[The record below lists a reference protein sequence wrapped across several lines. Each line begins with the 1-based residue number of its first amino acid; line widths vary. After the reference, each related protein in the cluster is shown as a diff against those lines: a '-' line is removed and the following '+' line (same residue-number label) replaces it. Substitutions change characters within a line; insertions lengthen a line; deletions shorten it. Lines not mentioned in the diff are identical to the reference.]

1 MDAATFTPTASF
13 TGAASISFTSNDG
26 STDSNTGVL
35 NITVNDIPVMT
46 APSSPTIVNE
56 DATNVALN
64 DDINVAD
71 SDGDAQTVTI
81 VVTNGIVTTGTTG
94 ITFGG
99 TDGANSNDDFT
110 ISGTLAAINTALDAA
125 TFTPTPD
132 YHGPASISLR
142 SNDGVDSNTGVL
154 NITVVSVNDDPTNSG
169 SAATSPQTVLE
180 DQASTI
186 DLSNIVI
193 ADVDAGTGTLDL
205 RIVAANAGEVI
216 TGAAGTGIT
225 FTGNSSDD
233 VLISGNLTNLNNYL
247 AGSNISFTT
256 ESNVNGT
263 SISTLTLSIDDNG
276 NTGSGGGTSQSL
288 GSIVINA
295 TPVNDK
301 PTMPA
306 LSDQTGNSGVSGF
319 ITNFISP
326 GDVTLGPSDEE
337 TGGANEQTIS
347 TFNVTVSSDIN
358 GVISGTPSIV
368 FNGSAYD
375 LSWVANNNVSG
386 TATISVTVTDDGGTT
401 NSGVATSDPELF
413 DITIS
418 DNQGPIA
425 TPSPA
430 NGSGAV
436 LFSAHTNSVFI
447 TFDETTI
454 ANAGRY
460 LRLSQNGSLV
470 ETVEV
475 TDSEKVQV
483 SGGNVYTFTF
493 DKVFVKDSSYSISID
508 AGAFE
513 DGLGN
518 SFNTFSWSWTMQSS
532 GGDFDY
538 ADIALT
544 IPAHNATEIS
554 PNLTTLRFV
563 FDEPVT
569 LQNNDNNVD
578 VHITS
583 DTDPNYIGGVT
594 YNTDTDQGADAGFSA
609 INSTVTIN
617 SQPGSTIWDLDF
629 TISGFPLQASTEY
642 TVEIEEA
649 AFEDQ
654 GNPTGDLGDNN
665 FRQGSGSY
673 FFSFTTSADGT
684 PPVFDGTN
692 SSPADA
698 ATVDLTSD
706 VNSLTMRLFE
716 LTNGVV
722 KGTGTIN
729 LYVNPGSP
737 QLIES
742 INVLSPDVVINDVGS
757 GNYDVTI
764 NLSNR
769 LSGSLTYFVQ
779 ASAGSFEDGTGNE
792 FVGISNTTDWQ
803 FTTDPDNNAPVEITA
818 NRYPLDNASNVDI
831 SNDFI
836 MEFDEPV
843 IAGTAGEIRLIL
855 GANNTVIETI
865 SLPTDAAQIT
875 SNGNSIS
882 IDWTNDLSGFTAYFV
897 QIENG
902 ALTDNSG
909 NTFAGFTS
917 SQSWNFV
924 TESGT
929 DVTGPI
935 VLNTSPVNG
944 ATNVDVSSN
953 VVLTFNEA
961 VSANSLGN
969 IILNYSSATDDVIAA
984 NDPAITIVNNVVTIP
999 NSLLSIPF
1007 GDADVDIELD
1017 ANAFLDG
1024 GDVGNLALGAGNFT
1038 FATESDNQAPAIL
1051 SLTPADDATGVVVT
1065 GTPISTL
1072 DITFDEIV
1080 NVQTGIVR
1088 IFLASDLS
1096 LIGSVNET
1104 AISGDGSANISID
1117 ISSINSG
1124 LREDREYYVFIPNG
1138 LFTDALG
1145 NVFPAFGGATGDWS
1159 FTSESDVTPPTVNIS
1174 RNAVTSG
1181 SVTGG
1186 TADDPVSFTLTFN
1199 EEIDPTTFSKSDIQ
1213 VTLTDVAIDG
1223 NGTSNTA
1230 NQFSGSS
1237 VTLSTSD
1244 NITWSLSFNT
1254 ITTTGVENGTIAIS
1268 LLDGSFTDSNG
1279 VAFDAAGETNAG
1291 PITIDLT
1298 APSTNSVTISS
1309 NRGSGSG
1316 ALVGDDITLE
1326 FEVDETLLNDPVVT
1340 FTSGGG
1346 VINDAVIIDNTNAPI
1361 YTATYTVSTLDNSGI
1376 VAFTIDFTDL
1386 AGNDAGT
1393 VTTVSD
1399 FTSVKVD
1406 AEAPEVLSIDLTPLT
1421 VGTVN
1426 GTSQNNLTYTIVFS
1440 EAIDPAT
1447 FSIADDIV
1455 LTGDGGVSVTSTS
1468 LTSGDQI
1475 TWTLTL
1481 SGITGNGTFSFN
1493 IINNGTGT
1501 DITDGVGNTIPNESG
1516 ATPNVIASTEET
1528 VVFDNNFPIIN
1539 TLTPSAP
1546 SAGTVSNTNS
1556 DILSYTI
1563 VFSKPIDPSTFTL
1576 DQIRLR
1582 STGTVRINGI
1592 NPNTLLASDIGFE
1605 AGALNENVIELTNS
1619 GNNRNYTLSIGNS
1632 DGFVAGDGNLGITL
1646 IGSQIQD
1653 AADNYLGGGTGS
1665 NQLSTPDF
1673 VIDNTVPEFTAI
1685 ELSSNNVD
1693 NQHATNGDVVTLK
1706 LSAND
1711 RLSAIPSVSFFS
1723 NDVAVQGTVSVVDD
1737 APGTLTDFTA
1747 TYTVDGIGSAGVDRD
1762 ADGLVG
1768 FNIAFADDAG
1778 NSGVTINQTASS
1790 SETTDGSEIEVDTNV
1805 PTVTFSDG
1813 LADPSNLNPFTINAN
1828 FDEVVTG
1835 LIGSDFTVSN
1845 GAITNITGTNPSFT
1859 LEITPSSPLDN
1870 QITIHLNASAVI
1882 DDAGNTN
1889 IQSADH
1895 IIDFDDI
1902 APVITA
1908 SASVQG
1914 RDLTLLA
1921 QLNEPGTLYYVVVA
1935 DGVTVNSSEV
1945 KNVSG
1950 NAAGAVASGS
1960 IVFTSGGV
1968 NVTELIS
1975 LDADQTDYRLYLVSE
1990 DNVDALNLLT
2000 TPQLISITSGGVSI
2014 TAPSLSNICIDGDY
2028 FALGDIVIT
2037 ETIATDFRSSIS
2049 QRTLLLELPDNFEF
2063 NSLVGS
2069 ASVNA
2074 TSDITIVSTSYNSS
2088 STAVTIRY
2096 SVSGTANLDVMTI
2109 TGLEVKVLSNGDG
2122 NIQDDNVTNA
2132 QIVRGGGSGD
2142 IYLAN
2147 EEHSPVFASLT
2158 TIAPYN
2164 APVVVTSITGLETQP
2179 YIIETD
2185 SVIFG
2190 DFLGD
2195 SVVVYDYGAF
2205 DDSRSPMTIGALTAG
2220 NEIRVYN
2227 NEDLDV
2233 SNLVLSENTVANRV
2247 VTVADLGLTQ
2257 NDVGVNTFWITV
2269 TDGSACESA
2278 PAVFS
2283 VAIIRHEN
2291 SSNTTAFS
2299 NEDQLGT
2306 TLRYTYPTGNI
2317 AFLDGDGLTS
2327 FNSNSDF
2334 SSPVQNGY
2342 SARYIPAAA
2351 GAGTDTVKF
2360 TLTNSKG
2367 QSANYWVKFL
2377 VYPTERVFEDTDIG
2391 DLGLCADELERDV
2404 TIYSVANIDFADTG
2418 DDADPDFHAIRIY
2431 EYSVTT
2437 GRGNLVSTDLLL
2449 NVADTLTVTT
2459 PTSRTGWTIDL
2470 DAALAHMTATEFSK
2484 TYEVVMF
2491 IADESTGNVSE
2502 LASEEFTIYKNPEV
2516 SIANVNDY
2524 YCEDDESFNI
2534 QVLIS
2539 SFDQFNQTFSI
2550 SAQGYYLL
2558 KYNES
2563 DLDYTDTV
2571 RNYTSP
2577 ATAVLNPQ
2585 NLNGNVQDYLNE
2597 DETGRYKIVYTTA
2610 ASPSVAGCISYAEK
2624 EFELLSKP
2632 DKPTL
2637 TNDLTNIGGL
2647 VETDG
2652 DGLVDDY
2659 VLEFVQGNVVPNIM
2673 ADITTGDSI
2682 IWYNDALGSSALS
2695 SQGPEGS
2702 TITAETLFGTTT
2714 PNASNRTIYF
2724 AQRTSVGIDG
2734 SSFEGCES
2742 DLRKVQIII
2751 RAIPGS
2757 VVVNTAAITADTTNA
2772 TNLGTQVVSEA
2783 GVEGTGYIYEYC
2795 AAEGTNAV
2803 LEDLIITSG
2812 LNTDVNNPGESY
2824 FTLYDTD
2831 GLTELLQFT
2840 DPTLSGTVAPTLE
2853 SVLSYTPEATTS
2865 TGSSK
2870 SFYISR
2876 TDFDNDPSNDGVE
2889 FNGCESDLRKFTI
2902 AVYPVPSAPL
2912 DDDFRGG
2919 ENAASRQASETGN
2932 EITYYMCYGD
2942 QSTFSQLEAPNTA
2955 GAAFTWYVDDGTGTA
2970 PGAALNAAAFNDRLI
2985 TLEELE
2991 DQLVFDDSVSGE
3003 YVYWLTQ
3010 TTNDNAATDFY
3021 GCESEPTKVTVI
3033 VYPDPST
3040 LQFDVN
3046 SSRSLEVSYC
3056 EGDLGDVSFNLV
3068 GNPNST
3074 FRYYEA
3080 NSSGQPTSA
3089 ATALFGGAVDE
3100 DGLVNVTTS
3109 SLLLSNATQGRYHFL
3124 ISQINDIAPNDSDFT
3139 GCESEI
3145 SDMAFLTVNVYD
3157 IPNAPRVVGDSKRTI
3172 FFNEDSVIA
3181 NGITV
3186 TAEPSSIVRWYRDED
3201 ADGLVDGDPIFR
3213 GVTASSSD
3221 LGLDGVNGASV
3232 ERFIVTQVA
3241 DSAAGASFVGCES
3254 NGLFINILQIP
3265 DMPVTSDPSS
3275 FCEDEVI
3282 PTNVSISYYGLSQ
3295 EEGVSQFNWYDG
3307 ANDINTFATTQPTSP
3322 ENQNNTFV
3330 RDWARYIELNDP
3342 EGLGV
3347 THTVY
3352 VSQQIA
3358 VPTNSQQTGAVVEGP
3373 RSPVTVVFYPR
3384 PEIGRYSDDGVIT
3397 AFEVIEACNNSLVTL
3412 NVRLENVLVDDAI
3425 FSWRAGQTATS
3436 DEAITPVSMIKLG
3449 DYEAQ
3454 FALDPSGL
3462 GFGDKYFEVRVEDN
3476 NRPADLGGC
3485 YAEAGMTFE
3494 IGTSPIPKLRWEG
3507 ITEGR
3512 PTTLVFGDDN
3522 TNVSANYW
3530 VDSIHVDIP
3539 GANWSMGVNFDQGTV
3554 NRNNLLTIDSV
3565 IFQNSGEYIIDVTYI
3580 SGSACVGELS
3590 KTITILD
3597 HFVVTDNITFGFDG
3611 SDDGD
3616 WFAEYT
3622 DGFEERSLA
3631 WEIGSSS
3638 FDGNDNGNG
3647 SFWVTGDG
3655 DKYSAGAESWVYS
3668 PSFDLSGMTNPTVG
3682 FSHIRDLNFTDGV
3695 VLQQSTDD
3703 GRTWRPVGSFQQVSE
3718 SQGLGSGKNWYNTE
3732 QISGAPGDEGVNF
3745 NPRAFAWSNRDDD
3758 PGWVVTA
3765 HRITELHR
3773 FVRFRFALGSTQG
3786 DKVENDNVS
3795 PQDGFAFDDFSIYNK
3810 EKFILI
3816 EQFSDFTTTSVR
3828 AADSVVS
3835 RIQHEIATDAIL
3847 LNYYVGNSNIAG
3859 RTNSD
3864 PAARSTY
3871 YGVSTA
3877 PQSIVSGTNVENE
3890 EELSELNDVTG
3901 WNVNYYNSRALDQAL
3916 FDIGEISLGSDPSSV
3931 DLSTTFTYSDQGDF
3945 LPEGTELSFRFAI
3958 VEKEIND
3965 PELVSQNGGKPLRNV
3980 LRKMLPSTGG
3990 FTYKGVVTPGQTV
4003 FFNGSSTI
4011 EASWGISDIYDVDQL
4026 MVIAFVQVDNLPDS
4040 YTGALVENKLI
4051 LQAKAVDVTGKI
4063 IPAVTGV
4070 TPISKVDQFAIY
4082 PNPANRS
4089 FKVQLEKAPTTE
4101 MDWIIYDQVGRQVR
4115 LGAIKPG
4122 ELEIEIDSNELP
4134 SGVYLIHFF
4143 NDEVKWLPKRLVIIH

>member
-1 MDAATFTPTASF
+1 M
-13 TGAASISFTSNDG
+13 
-26 STDSNTGVL
+26 
-35 NITVNDIPVMT
+35 
-46 APSSPTIVNE
+46 
-56 DATNVALN
+56 
-64 DDINVAD
+64 
-71 SDGDAQTVTI
+71 
-81 VVTNGIVTTGTTG
+81 
-94 ITFGG
+94 
-99 TDGANSNDDFT
+99 
-110 ISGTLAAINTALDAA
+110 DAA